1 MTRVTQ
7 YINNHCLEKEK
18 NRADKTKIRVS
29 KKGWRD
35 NTKID
40 IIKFSGNRFMEKLFD
55 WYSGWDTGHILQ
67 YDSSTV
73 NVLYL

>member
-18 NRADKTKIRVS
+18 NRTDNTKIRVS

-35 NTKID
+35 KTKID
-40 IIKFSGNRFMEKLFD
+40 IIKFS
-55 WYSGWDTGHILQ
+55 
-67 YDSSTV
+67 
-73 NVLYL
+73 